1 MQQIEQL
8 DLSAASIAAPA
19 DISAA
24 DIAFRAE
31 TALTRYQLSLFP
43 SRPAPSRRSPGRPE
57 I

>member
-8 DLSAASIAAPA
+8 DLSAASIATPA
-19 DISAA
+19 DISA

-43 SRPAPSRRSPGRPE
+43 SRPAPSRRSPGSP
-57 I
+57 

>member
-8 DLSAASIAAPA
+8 DLSAASIATPA

-43 SRPAPSRRSPGRPE
+43 SRPAPSRRSPGRP
-57 I
+57 